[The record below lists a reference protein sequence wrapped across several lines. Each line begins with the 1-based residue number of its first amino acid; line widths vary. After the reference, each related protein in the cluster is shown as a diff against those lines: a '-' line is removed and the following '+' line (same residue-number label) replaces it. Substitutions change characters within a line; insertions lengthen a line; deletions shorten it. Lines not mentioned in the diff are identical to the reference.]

1 MAKSYSCHC
10 DPFLAKILLKSLSL
24 ITFYW
29 LHDSIFVV
37 SELQE
42 QLQRA
47 MMLDQERR
55 RAEEEAIRLE
65 SERQAALVAKE
76 ELAREAENQKKSQEQ
91 LVSILMTPFNYL
103 KLKFTPVTESTNL
116 LAAS

>member
-1 MAKSYSCHC
+1 M
-10 DPFLAKILLKSLSL
+10 
-24 ITFYW
+24 
-29 LHDSIFVV
+29 

-91 LVSILMTPFNYL
+91 LVSILMTSFNYL
-103 KLKFTPVTESTNL
+103 KLKL
-116 LAAS
+116 KLAASWSLCEVFKCSFLAEQVLWCSFGVSGPLGYAGDYKTSPE

>member
-1 MAKSYSCHC
+1 M
-10 DPFLAKILLKSLSL
+10 
-24 ITFYW
+24 
-29 LHDSIFVV
+29 

-91 LVSILMTPFNYL
+91 LVSILMTSFNYL
-103 KLKFTPVTESTNL
+103 KLKL
-116 LAAS
+116 KLAASWSLCEV

>member
-1 MAKSYSCHC
+1 M
-10 DPFLAKILLKSLSL
+10 
-24 ITFYW
+24 
-29 LHDSIFVV
+29 

-91 LVSILMTPFNYL
+91 LVSILMTSFNYL
-103 KLKFTPVTESTNL
+103 KLKL
-116 LAAS
+116 KLAAS

>member
-1 MAKSYSCHC
+1 M
-10 DPFLAKILLKSLSL
+10 
-24 ITFYW
+24 
-29 LHDSIFVV
+29 

-103 KLKFTPVTESTNL
+103 KIKFTSVTESTNL
-116 LAAS
+116 LYLLHQLKSLRFVQV

>member
-1 MAKSYSCHC
+1 M
-10 DPFLAKILLKSLSL
+10 

>member
-1 MAKSYSCHC
+1 M
-10 DPFLAKILLKSLSL
+10 
-24 ITFYW
+24 
-29 LHDSIFVV
+29 

-91 LVSILMTPFNYL
+91 LVSILMTSFNYL
-103 KLKFTPVTESTNL
+103 KLKL
-116 LAAS
+116 KLATSWSLCEV

>member
-1 MAKSYSCHC
+1 M
-10 DPFLAKILLKSLSL
+10 AKILLKSLSL